1 MQKVIFCLLLLLC
14 CASQTTLAA
23 LGLLSP
29 VAPITSVVDRCT
41 NNNDLKHFITGHDV
55 KFPCQST
62 KNIYIS
68 SGRYEPKN
76 IIATRMQIGQ
86 NDAFVA
92 LPRLKS
98 AVPFTLSKISLKKSD
113 CTTLLEPYP
122 CWSIQEEGNC
132 DALQSVIDLVLD
144 AQVK

>member
-1 MQKVIFCLLLLLC
+1 MKKNP
-14 CASQTTLAA
+14 SQLILLAA
-23 LGLLSP
+23 LCLSSSTVSAQLLPGTCGDNGGS
-29 VAPITSVVDRCT
+29 S
-41 NNNDLKHFITGHDV
+41 LQHFISGHEV

-68 SGRYEPKN
+68 SGRYEPRN
-76 IIATRMQIGQ
+76 IIATRIQIGRD
-86 NDAFVA
+86 DAYVA

-98 AVPFTLSKISLKKSD
+98 AVPFTLSRISLKRTG

-132 DALQSVIDLVLD
+132 EALQSVIDLVLD
-144 AQVK
+144 AQVGWPTAA